1 MRSHKTPL
9 IILSFLL
16 IFIAASLLLGRRPG
30 RPDPI
35 RDHSS
40 LRANAWGTKALAELA
55 RKHGLQVAVWDQ
67 SPEQLSGS
75 QRFLCLLDPSRQ
87 IARDQQRALLD
98 WVRGGGTLLFAADLD
113 ETHNFTFSP
122 SAPNAGPDATLLAA
136 LSLLGEAKARENGIA
151 RPAIGAPEL
160 REVKT
165 VLVPGRH
172 RLRSASA
179 AEFQRLQRQLPKEDR
194 ERIGLTPLRALKWET
209 ILSDASGAV
218 LLRATHGRGQ
228 IYVLSEADVLSNGTL
243 AKADNVVLA
252 ANLLFAAPDRKVYF
266 DEAVHSVRTGLSEEA
281 QALNPSLAY
290 SALFAVMAAL
300 ALYLVSRGWRFG
312 SPVPLASTPRRSAI
326 EFVNALAGLYR
337 RAGAGE
343 AVKESLRQSL
353 RRKLAT
359 AAGVAPDLPPEALAS
374 AVATARPVNEAEL
387 ATLLRQLE
395 PSAPPSDQELLT
407 LARQMA
413 HFEEA
418 LTHGRRHR

>member
-1 MRSHKTPL
+1 MRSYRTPL
-9 IILSFLL
+9 IILGFLL
-16 IFIAASLLLGRRPG
+16 IFVAASLLLGKRTG
-30 RPDPI
+30 RADPI

-40 LRANAWGTKALAELA
+40 LRANTWGTKALAQLA
-55 RKHGLQVAVWDQ
+55 RKDGLQVAVWDQ
-67 SPEQLSGS
+67 SLEQLSAS

-87 IARDQQRALLD
+87 IARDQQQALLD
-98 WVRGGGTLLFAADLD
+98 WVRGGGTLLFGADLD
-113 ETHNFTFSP
+113 ETHNMTLSP

-136 LSLLGEAKARENGIA
+136 LGLRGEAKAPETA
-151 RPAIGAPEL
+151 LVRPAASRTEL
-160 REVKT
+160 REVKK

-172 RLRSASA
+172 RLHPASA
-179 AEFQRLQRQLPKEDR
+179 AQFQRLQRQLPKNDR
-194 ERIGLTPLRALKWET
+194 ERVQLAPLVTPKWE
-209 ILSDASGAV
+209 IVLSDASGAV

-252 ANLLFAAPDRKVYF
+252 ANLLFAAPARKIYF

-281 QALNPSLAY
+281 QALDPRVAY

-300 ALYLVSRGWRFG
+300 VLYLVSRGWRFG
-312 SPVPLASTPRRSAI
+312 SPVPLQSTPRRSAI
-326 EFVNALAGLYR
+326 EFVNALAELYR

-343 AVKESLRQSL
+343 AVKDSLRQSL

-359 AAGVAPDLPPEALAS
+359 AAGVAPDLPPEALAA
-374 AVATARPVNEAEL
+374 AVAKARPVDEAEL

>member
-1 MRSHKTPL
+1 MRSYKTLLL
-9 IILSFLL
+9 ILGLLL
-16 IFIAASLLLGRRPG
+16 IFVAASVLLGRRTG

-40 LRANAWGTKALAELA
+40 LRTNAWGTKALAELA
-55 RKHGLQVAVWDQ
+55 RKSGLQVAVWDQ
-67 SPEQLSGS
+67 SLERLSAS
-75 QRFLCLLDPSRQ
+75 QCFLCLLDPSRH
-87 IARDQQRALLD
+87 IGRDQQRALLD
-98 WVRGGGTLLFAADLD
+98 WVRTGGTLLLGTELD
-113 ETHNFTFSP
+113 ETHNLTLSA

-136 LSLLGEAKARENGIA
+136 LGLRGEAKARENGIA
-151 RPAIGAPEL
+151 RPAASAPEL

-165 VLVPGRH
+165 VLVPGRY
-172 RLRSASA
+172 RLRPSSA
-179 AEFQRLQRQLPKEDR
+179 AEFQRLQRQLPKENR
-194 ERIGLTPLRALKWET
+194 ERVQLAPLVTLKWET
-209 ILSDASGAV
+209 LLTDASGAV

-252 ANLLFAAPDRKVYF
+252 ANLLFATPDRKVYF
-266 DEAVHSVRTGLSEEA
+266 DEAIHMVRTGLSEEA
-281 QALNPSLAY
+281 QALDPRLAY

-300 ALYLVSRGWRFG
+300 ILYLVSRGWRFG
-312 SPVPLASTPRRSAI
+312 SPVPLHTIPRRSAI
-326 EFVNALAGLYR
+326 EFVNALAELYR

-359 AAGVAPDLPPEALAS
+359 AAGVAPDLPPEVLAA

-395 PSAPPSDQELLT
+395 PSAPPSDQELLALT
-407 LARQMA
+407 RQMA

-418 LTHGRRHR
+418 LTHGRRQR